1 MNPLRALYRR
11 LDIAQRQ
18 RWFKI
23 AASVIAVALC
33 VLYFGWVA
41 SESRDLKQQRIALE
55 NVLFGQNLQKRD
67 EVAVQFRERGEVVV
81 NNRTY
86 GGESFRRRA
95 DLFFTPE
102 GFFQS
107 PRALAGELLLDQKSR
122 RAPIFLLDDPATTL
136 LIGAVTLAW
145 LLLIIW
151 TDITLPFLLVLI
163 GTAVPAFILRDPL
176 GWFWTEPKKEAM
188 LAVAGIGLLSF
199 TYVLLTRVALLLLGY
214 PTQALAVA
222 HTVVKEASRL
232 RISLVFIIALLVIL
246 PAIPMFLNPEDPLR
260 FRVQT
265 FISRSVGL
273 TFALAACMTLVLSC
287 ASVAFEIRDRQI
299 WQLMS
304 KPVSRISYLFG
315 KWLGIMSINAVLL
328 IISGVSIFIYIQ
340 FLKGLPTAP
349 GIEGQLDRLS
359 VNDEVLTARI
369 AVRPTYDR
377 LTPDQMRQ
385 RVDDRINNDP
395 ELRVLDEVPP
405 ALRRDLARQINDE
418 YLLRQRLIPPA
429 QPDQGQVQN
438 NSRTY
443 RFEGLGAARH
453 VQSAITLRYKFH
465 ILRSDE
471 HEQYPVVF
479 VFNDD
484 PNQYVAKSYVPAI
497 THTLPIAP
505 DMIREDGTMNVTIVN
520 TYVPLEGEYR
530 MAQGAINFD
539 EEKFE
544 LLHKVG
550 EFPGNFVRA
559 MLINWV
565 KLAFLAMIGIAAST
579 FLSFPVACLLSFT
592 IFLGGALAPFVA
604 YSLEEFYPP
613 TAEQMDWSNIGMV
626 LFWFIKTVIRNVAI
640 ATVWLVGGFGDF
652 RPTQALVEGKFIPW
666 TGWGG
671 VLGAMFKLGLLWCG
685 LALAFGWLLFR
696 KRELATYSG
705 QG

>member
-1 MNPLRALYRR
+1 MTPLRALYRR
-11 LDIAQRQ
+11 LDMAQRQ

-23 AASVIAVALC
+23 AATMFAVALC
-33 VLYFGWVA
+33 VLYFTWLA
-41 SESRDLKQQRIALE
+41 STSRDLVRQRAALE
-55 NVLFGQNLQKRD
+55 NAMFGQNLQRRD

-81 NNRTY
+81 GDRTY

-102 GFFQS
+102 GFLQS
-107 PRALAGELLLDQKSR
+107 RALAIELLLDQKPR
-122 RAPIFLLDDPATTL
+122 WAPTFLLDEPSTTL

-151 TDITLPFLLVLI
+151 TEISLPFLLVLI
-163 GTAVPAFILRDPL
+163 GTAIPVLILSDPL
-176 GWFWTEPKKEAM
+176 RWFWSEPRKDAM

-199 TYVLLTRVALLLLGY
+199 TYVLLTRVVLMLLSY
-214 PTQALAVA
+214 PKQSPAVA

-232 RISLVFIIALLVIL
+232 RISLVFIIALLVLL
-246 PAIPMFLNPEDPLR
+246 PAIPMFLDPEDPLR

-265 FISRSVGL
+265 FISRSMGL

-328 IISGVSIFIYIQ
+328 IISGVSIFVYIQ
-340 FLKGLPTAP
+340 YLKDQSVAP

-359 VNDEVLTARI
+359 VTDEVLTARI

-377 LTPDQMRQ
+377 LTPDQMRL
-385 RVDDRINNDP
+385 RVDERINNDP
-395 ELRVLDEVPP
+395 DLRVLDEVPP
-405 ALRRDLARQINDE
+405 ALRRELAKQISDE
-418 YLLRQRLIPPA
+418 HLLRQRLIPPA
-429 QPDQGQVQN
+429 QPDQSQAQSN
-438 NSRTY
+438 YRTY
-443 RFEGLGAARH
+443 RFEGLSAARR

-479 VFNDD
+479 VFNEDQ
-484 PNQYVAKSYVPAI
+484 NQYVAKSYVPTI
-497 THTLPIAP
+497 THTLAIAP
-505 DMIREDGTMNVTIVN
+505 DMIREDGSVSVTIVN
-520 TYVPLEGEYR
+520 TYVPMQGEYR

-539 EEKFE
+539 EDRLE
-544 LLHKVG
+544 LLYKVG
-550 EFPGNFVRA
+550 DFPENFVRA
-559 MLINWV
+559 VLINWV
-565 KLAFLAMIGIAAST
+565 KLAFLAMIGITAST

-592 IFLGGALAPFVA
+592 IFLGGALAPFVS

-613 TAEQMDWSNIGMV
+613 TAEQMDWTNIGMV
-626 LFWFIKTVIRNVAI
+626 LFWFVKTVIRNVAI
-640 ATVWLVGGFGDF
+640 GTVWLVGGFGEY

-666 TGWGG
+666 GGWTG
-671 VLGAMFKLGLLWCG
+671 VLGAMFKLGVLWCG

-705 QG
+705 HG